1 MTPFQNGEHP
11 LRNRMPI
18 PRLAAI
24 SVMPL
29 ALLGAT
35 VSAASG
41 TPATKPAA
49 AKVAFGMDATSYR
62 DVTGPSALAAN
73 VNTEGFSVRTAP
85 SGQTAV
91 VDSSMASDGAISAAN
106 PSFVDLAWKTYSA
119 KARYTVV
126 RGDTVLA
133 ELPAGSTSFRDTTV
147 APGAKYQYRIVP
159 QLVGDT
165 TQARTFGLRVTVPA
179 PKRGQSDLTAMRTS
193 ATARANDAAA
203 AKTTTLTWETFIAQK
218 RLDAPMSAKKIPC
231 TYGKGYAFGGDN
243 RGFNWRSSSY
253 RTAAHAVITW
263 KSKKVQGHTSIGATH
278 VYNKKTGKLVAKRT
292 ASGSKMQVRKLGSGS
307 GYVDIRMVTH
317 ATNPFCRKELPNAID
332 GSLQFKIRSNGN
344 WEIRSGNHRQ
354 MPSHYIY
361 IYNGGKVTDVY
372 KRKAASPWCLSGSG
386 VVGCQLANL
395 TGYYGR
401 YK

>member
-1 MTPFQNGEHP
+1 
-11 LRNRMPI
+11 MPI

-35 VSAASG
+35 AGTASG
-41 TPATKPAA
+41 APAAKAAAAKPAA
-49 AKVAFGMDATSYR
+49 AKAAFGLDATAYR
-62 DVTGPSALAAN
+62 DTTGRVAPAAN
-73 VNTEGFSVRTAP
+73 VQTEGFSVRTAP
-85 SGQTAV
+85 SGETAV
-91 VDSSMASDGAISAAN
+91 VDDSMASEGAISAAN
-106 PSFVDLAWKTYSA
+106 PHFVDLAWKTYSA
-119 KARYTVV
+119 KARYTVF

-133 ELPAGSTSFRDTTV
+133 ELPAGSTNFRDTTV

-165 TQARTFGLRVTVPA
+165 AQARTFGLQVTVPA
-179 PKRGQSDLTAMRTS
+179 PQRGQSDLTAMRTS
-193 ATARANDAAA
+193 ATSRAEAAA
-203 AKTTTLTWETFIAQK
+203 AATTTTLTWVTFIAQK
-218 RLDAPMSAKKIPC
+218 RLDAPLIPGTSKPAC

-243 RGFNWRSSSY
+243 HGFNWRSSSN

-263 KSKKVQGHTSIGATH
+263 KSKKVQGHTSIGTTH
-278 VYNKKTGKLVAKRT
+278 VYKKKTGKLVAKRT

-307 GYVDIRMVTH
+307 GYGDIRMVTH
-317 ATNPFCRKELPNAID
+317 ATNPFCSKKLPNAID
-332 GSLQFKIRSNGN
+332 GALQFKIRSNGN

-354 MPSHYIY
+354 MPSHHIF
-361 IYNGGKVTDVY
+361 IYNGGRVTDVY

-386 VVGCQLANL
+386 AVGCQLANL
-395 TGYYGR
+395 TGYTGR

>member
-1 MTPFQNGEHP
+1 
-11 LRNRMPI
+11 MPI
-18 PRLAAI
+18 SRLAAV
-24 SVMPL
+24 SVLPL

-35 VSAASG
+35 VTTASG
-41 TPATKPAA
+41 TAAAEPAA
-49 AKVAFGMDATSYR
+49 SKAAAVKAAFGLETTSYR
-62 DVTGPSALAAN
+62 DVTGTAAPAATAK
-73 VNTEGFSVRTAP
+73 TEGFSVRTAP

-91 VDSSMASDGAISAAN
+91 VDSSMASEGAISAAN
-106 PSFVDLAWKTYSA
+106 PRFVDLAWKSYSA

-133 ELPAGSTSFRDTTV
+133 ELPAGSTGFRDTTV
-147 APGAKYQYRIVP
+147 APGAKYQYQIVP

-165 TQARTFGLRVTVPA
+165 AQARTFGLQVTVPA
-179 PKRGQSDLTAMRTS
+179 PKKGQSDLTAMRTT
-193 ATARANDAAA
+193 ATARAEAAA
-203 AKTTTLTWETFIAQK
+203 AATTTTLTWETFIAQK
-218 RLDAPMSAKKIPC
+218 RLDAPLMAGKAVC

-253 RTAAHAVITW
+253 RTAANAVITW
-263 KSKKVQGHTSIGATH
+263 KSKKVQGHTSVGATH
-278 VYNKKTGKLVAKRT
+278 VYNKKTGKVVAKRT

-317 ATNPFCRKELPNAID
+317 ATNPFCSKKLPNAID
-332 GSLQFKIRSNGN
+332 GALQFKIRSNGN
-344 WEIRSGNHRQ
+344 WEIRSGNHRK

-361 IYNGGKVTDVY
+361 IYNGGRVTDVY

-386 VVGCQLANL
+386 PAGCQLANL
-395 TGYYGR
+395 TGYTGR